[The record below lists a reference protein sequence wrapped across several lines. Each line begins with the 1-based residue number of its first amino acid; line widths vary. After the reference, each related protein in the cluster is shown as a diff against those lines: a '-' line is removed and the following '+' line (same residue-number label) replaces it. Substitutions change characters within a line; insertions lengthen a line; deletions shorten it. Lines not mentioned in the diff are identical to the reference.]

1 LPMALV
7 VVAAAAVVV
16 AVVAVAA
23 AAAAAAAAAVQPLHT
38 AKKPTANVVIRS
50 NVFTTLANGICIGS
64 EMSGGVSNVIA
75 YDNHVKATGT
85 ALYFKSN
92 LDRGAYI
99 EVPLR

>member
-1 LPMALV
+1 MALV
-7 VVAAAAVVV
+7 VVAAAAI
-16 AVVAVAA
+16 VVAVAA

>member
-1 LPMALV
+1 MVLV
-7 VVAAAAVVV
+7 VVAAAAI
-16 AVVAVAA
+16 VVAVAA

-92 LDRGAYI
+92 LDREAYI